1 MILPILT
8 VQDVDASVDYYVSK
22 LGFTKDMVMAGP
34 DGKNTFGFVRL
45 GKAIIGLDAMTP
57 GAAKGAPGADFMVYV
72 PDETDLDQHYAEVKS
87 RGTVIETPIETK
99 YWGDRVYT
107 VLDPDGYRITIT
119 KTVKQMSPEEVAA
132 LSGNKLS

>member
-8 VQDVDASVDYYVSK
+8 VWDVDASVDFYVNK

-57 GAAKGAPGADFMVYV
+57 AQQKAHPARILWFMF
-72 PDETDLDQHYAEVKS
+72 P
-87 RGTVIETPIETK
+87 TK
-99 YWGDRVYT
+99 PT
-107 VLDPDGYRITIT
+107 STSIT
-119 KTVKQMSPEEVAA
+119 
-132 LSGNKLS
+132 LR